1 MRHFSI
7 LVWLI
12 FVAINLSATPKGYVR
27 KGNELVFTTAEGDVK
42 LSFCKGDMF
51 RVQKSRG
58 HVFPENEQWMVR
70 SYAFGPVGLNI
81 SEKEDHFLIRTQAL
95 QIQAYK
101 QPFRL
106 VVVDQGNKVLY
117 SELPVETFDADT
129 VKNTCVMQPDEHFFG
144 FGERMD
150 FLDQRGKKVYLNVEL
165 GRGAKPA
172 VGGKDILR
180 ANYCPVP
187 FMMSTKGYGIFFH
200 TGFPT
205 EWDMGW
211 ENIKRYSFKAFGGE
225 LDYYFIY
232 GPDFYT
238 MVDRY
243 TDLTGK
249 APMLP
254 KFAMG
259 LHVGTYSGG
268 TWKNEQMTSDIY
280 PVELCKRLR
289 AEGIPFD
296 LLWLDS
302 TWRFFNDTY
311 GNGGATFEWR
321 ETFKSPQKM
330 FDDIYA
336 QDVKMVGLHI
346 RSILDNGPQYQL
358 LDQARGAGVLYPHAV
373 TEGVVN
379 FFEPKA
385 VDWWWD
391 NAVMKVA
398 SIGAK
403 FVKTDVGG
411 TMRLK
416 EGAPVVKGKES
427 AELHNI
433 YPLAYAEAPYLK
445 FQQQN
450 KMRGLN
456 HTREGYAGIQR
467 YPYIWA
473 GDWGSEW
480 QWFEPV
486 IRAGLNIGMSGVG
499 NWTHCMGGFEQY
511 SPHDVELYTRW
522 VQFGMFSPIA
532 MVFGMDHPR
541 YHEPWTYGPEALAN
555 FIKYDSLRYAL
566 LPYIYS
572 NAYQLHK
579 TARPVMAPLV
589 MDHPEDENTYT
600 ISRQY
605 MFGPGMMIC
614 PVTTKG
620 ALSQVVYFPEG
631 EWIDYETGER
641 YRGKQYKSFLTP
653 LEVLPVYVKA
663 GAIIP
668 MQPSM
673 QFVDQKSVDVI
684 TLDVY
689 PSGSSSF
696 ELYEDDGLSLDYQK
710 GIYAITHIGSELS
723 SANWKLDISKPTGKF
738 QPTVHTYLV
747 KSYLEKP
754 PVSVTEN
761 GKALPELSSV
771 EAVGKAAGWFY
782 DKTTK
787 RAWIKTHHDNRQ
799 SIMLVADSNDLSKK
813 QGNE

>member
-1 MRHFSI
+1 MKHYSI
-7 LVWLI
+7 LLLLM
-12 FVAINLSATPKGYVR
+12 FFALDALAAGNGYTR
-27 KGNELVFTTAEGDVK
+27 KGNEIIFTTPNGDIK
-42 LSFCKGDMF
+42 LSFCNTDMF
-51 RVQKSRG
+51 RIQKSRD
-58 HVFPENEQWMVR
+58 HTFPENEQWMVR
-70 SYAFGPVGLNI
+70 NYSFAPVELSVEEQEKYYSI
-81 SEKEDHFLIRTQAL
+81 STQAL
-95 QIQAYK
+95 RIRAYK
-101 QPFRL
+101 NPFHL
-106 VVVDQGNKVLY
+106 IVSDKQDKVLY
-117 SELPVETFDADT
+117 TELPDEAFYPDS
-129 VKNTCVMQPDEHFFG
+129 VKNTCAMQADEHFFG

-150 FLDQRGKKVYLNVEL
+150 FLDQRGKKIYLNVEL
-165 GRGAKPA
+165 GRGNKPA

-187 FMMSTKGYGIFFH
+187 FMMSNKGYGVFFH

-205 EWDMGW
+205 EWNMGW
-211 ENIKRYSFKAFGGE
+211 DNIKQYSFKAFGGE

-232 GPDFYT
+232 GPDFYK

-254 KFAMG
+254 RFAMG
-259 LHVGTYSGG
+259 LHVGTYAGG
-268 TWKNEQMTSDIY
+268 TWKNEQMTSDKY
-280 PVELCKRLR
+280 PVELCKRFR
-289 AEGIPFD
+289 TEGIPFD

-311 GNGGATFEWR
+311 GNGGTTFEWR
-321 ETFKSPQKM
+321 DTFKDPKVM
-330 FDDIYA
+330 FDQIYA
-336 QDVKMVGLHI
+336 QHVKMVGLHI
-346 RSILDNGPQYQL
+346 RSIIDNGPKYKL
-358 LDQARGAGVLYPHAV
+358 LDQAKKAKVLYPNAD
-373 TEGVVN
+373 TEGLVN
-379 FFEPKA
+379 FFDKKS
-385 VDWWWD
+385 VDWWWN

-411 TMRLK
+411 SMSLK
-416 EGAPVVKGKES
+416 PGIPIEEGKES

-433 YPLAYAEAPYLK
+433 FTLAYAEAPYKK
-445 FQQQN
+445 FEQYN
-450 KMRGLN
+450 NMRGLT

-473 GDWGSEW
+473 GDWGTEW

-511 SPHDVELYTRW
+511 SAYDTELYTRW

-579 TARPVMAPLV
+579 TARPMMTPLV
-589 MDHPEDENTYT
+589 MDYPNDENTYT
-600 ISRQY
+600 ITRQY
-605 MFGPGMMIC
+605 MFGPGMMVC

-620 ALSQVVYFPEG
+620 ALSQTIYFPEG
-631 EWIDYETGER
+631 EWFDYETGQQYTGR
-641 YRGKQYKSFLTP
+641 QYKSFLTP
-653 LEVLPVYVKA
+653 LDVLPIYIKA

-673 QFVDQKSVDVI
+673 QYVDEKPVDVI

-689 PSGSSSF
+689 PFGQSSF
-696 ELYEDDGLSLDYQK
+696 DMYEDDGLSLNYQK
-710 GIYAITHIGSELS
+710 GIYATTHIESELNTIDWRITI
-723 SANWKLDISKPTGKF
+723 AKPIGKYKPSTHSYF
-738 QPTVHTYLV
+738 VKAYVKQQPTAI
-747 KSYLEKP
+747 
-754 PVSVTEN
+754 TEN
-761 GKALPELSSV
+761 GNALPELSSMEV
-771 EAVGKAAGWFY
+771 LQKSVGWFY
-782 DKTTK
+782 DVTAK
-787 RAWIKTHHDNRQ
+787 RVWIKTKNNNSDAIQ
-799 SIMLVADSNDLSKK
+799 VIV
-813 QGNE
+813 Q